1 VHELKTRVIAVVG
14 SKKSGK
20 TTTIE
25 RTIQQLTRRG
35 YKIAAIKHV
44 SEPDF
49 TIDTARKDTWKFALS
64 GAETIIS
71 VAANEIA
78 TIEKVPLKSLS
89 LETLLKKC
97 RGKDVVFVEGLKK
110 LVATRRSIPKIVV
123 VKSMKE
129 AKNALESFRPILAF
143 SGPYSTEAMI
153 SEFPYADALRNP
165 EKLAD
170 IIEDKLLKE

>member
-1 VHELKTRVIAVVG
+1 MQVITVVG

-25 RTIQQLTRRG
+25 NLIRELTKRG
-35 YKIAAIKHV
+35 YKVAAIKHV

-49 TIDTARKDTWKFALS
+49 TIDTAEKDTWKFAKA
-64 GAETIIS
+64 GAKTIIS

-78 TIEKVPLKSLS
+78 TIEKASTENLP

-97 RGKDVVFVEGLKK
+97 KGNNVVFIEGLKK
-110 LVATRRSIPKIVV
+110 RVAKKKTVPKIVV

-129 AKNALESFRPILAF
+129 AVNAMESFKPVLAF
-143 SGPYSTEAMI
+143 SGPYSTESLGFEI
-153 SEFPYADALRNP
+153 PYADALKNP
-165 EKLAD
+165 EKLAN
-170 IIEDKLLKE
+170 IVEEKLLKK

>member
-1 VHELKTRVIAVVG
+1 MRVIAVVG

-25 RTIQQLTRRG
+25 NLTRELTKRG
-35 YKIAAIKHV
+35 YNVAAIKHV

-49 TIDTARKDTWKFALS
+49 TIDNPEKDTWKFAQS
-64 GAETIIS
+64 GAKTIIS

-78 TIEKVPLKSLS
+78 TIEKIPIENVS

-97 RGKDVVFVEGLKK
+97 RGNHVVFVEGLKK
-110 LVATRRSIPKIVV
+110 LVAKNKSVQKIVT

-129 AKNALESFRPILAF
+129 TMNALESFKPIVAF
-143 SGPYSTEAMI
+143 SGLYSTKSLKI
-153 SEFPYADALRNP
+153 KIPYADSLKSP
-165 EKLAD
+165 QKLAD
-170 IIEDKLLKE
+170 IIENKLLRK

>member
-1 VHELKTRVIAVVG
+1 MRVIAVVG

-25 RTIQQLTRRG
+25 KMIRELTKRG
-35 YKIAAIKHV
+35 YRVAAIKHV

-49 TIDTARKDTWKFALS
+49 TIDTARKDTWRFARS

-71 VAANEIA
+71 VAANEVA
-78 TIEKVPLKSLS
+78 TIEKAPLKNLS

-110 LVATRRSIPKIVV
+110 LVATKKNIPKIVV
-123 VKSMKE
+123 VKSLKE
-129 AKNALESFRPILAF
+129 AENALESFRPILAF
-143 SGPYSTEAMI
+143 SGPYSTEN
-153 SEFPYADALRNP
+153 SVLEFPYADILRDP

-170 IIEDKLLKE
+170 IIEDELLKE